1 MTKENMISIFEQA
14 TAIVESNKDYY
25 DKIQENWNKTII
37 NRKQREDETIKKYND
52 DRSRDILDFI

>member
-1 MTKENMISIFEQA
+1 MTKENMISIFESA
-14 TAIVESNKDYY
+14 TVIVESNKDYY

-37 NRKQREDETIKKYND
+37 SRKQREDEAIKKYND

>member
-1 MTKENMISIFEQA
+1 MNKDIISIFETA

-37 NRKQREDETIKKYND
+37 NRKQIEDKVIKKYND
-52 DRSRDILDFI
+52 DRSGDILDFL